1 MQVCRIVR
9 SNIHRCPLTTDEYG
23 RRLRLNL
30 YVAHQSSLN
39 IINCLEII
47 NFCRCQSHNINST
60 EKSHIISLHRIFF
73 LFNLIH
79 KTDESL
85 IAIFC
90 SSQYLFRWIDDCV
103 SMISC
108 CWAQMRHSCT
118 AEMIPFSSCLY
129 SEWYSGM
136 SVSIHCLLYVRRHHI
151 YSFIA
156 NYKLQFYIYYYECR
170 TYVI

>member
-1 MQVCRIVR
+1 MPTDYWWIRPEIAIKFIRCTPIVVEY
-9 SNIHRCPLTTDEYG
+9 NKLPWNHQLLPLSKPQHKFYWK
-23 RRLRLNL
+23 
-30 YVAHQSSLN
+30 
-39 IINCLEII
+39 
-47 NFCRCQSHNINST
+47 
-60 EKSHIISLHRIFF
+60 KSYYFAASDFF

-170 TYVI
+170 RYVI